1 MTADRP
7 SINRAFRELGLRFQ
21 WDERDWAV
29 LAALPD
35 VRAQLA
41 YWLPRNQPHLL
52 AVYAVE
58 FLGKLV
64 ESRIAAPE
72 PRFGMEAHAR
82 A

>member
-29 LAALPD
+29 LSALPD

-52 AVYAVE
+52 AVYDAE
-58 FLGKLV
+58 FLARLV

-72 PRFGMEAHAR
+72 HRFGMEANAR

>member
-29 LAALPD
+29 LSALPD

-52 AVYAVE
+52 AVYDTD

-64 ESRIAAPE
+64 ESRIAAPDHG
-72 PRFGMEAHAR
+72 FGMEAHAR